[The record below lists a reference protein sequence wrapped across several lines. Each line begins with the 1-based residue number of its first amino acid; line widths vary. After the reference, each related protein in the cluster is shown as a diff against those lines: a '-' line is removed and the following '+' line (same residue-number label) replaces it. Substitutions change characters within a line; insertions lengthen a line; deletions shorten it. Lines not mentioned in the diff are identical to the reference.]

1 MQIAACSASMVK
13 CMKKNKQFERAVHGL
28 FLILGLVTVASVLVI
43 TVYLVI
49 SGIPAILEIGLWDFL
64 FGDTWDPASAE
75 PKFGILPFILPTYL
89 PLPLRPHREN
99 SCNYRLPN
107 YISLVPH
114 WS

>member
-1 MQIAACSASMVK
+1 MVK

-64 FGDTWDPASAE
+64 FGDT
-75 PKFGILPFILPTYL
+75 
-89 PLPLRPHREN
+89 
-99 SCNYRLPN
+99 
-107 YISLVPH
+107 
-114 WS
+114 